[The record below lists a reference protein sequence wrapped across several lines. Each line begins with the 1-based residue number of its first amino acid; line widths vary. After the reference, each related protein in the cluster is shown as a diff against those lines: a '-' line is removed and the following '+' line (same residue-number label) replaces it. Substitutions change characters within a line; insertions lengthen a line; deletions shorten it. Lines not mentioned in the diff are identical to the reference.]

1 MIGQNKLK
9 ILIIENEIYLAQSI
23 ATKLGELG
31 HVCEMC
37 TSTRDAIKSNNYDVV
52 LLSTNI
58 NGQDF
63 NPVIDTFKKSIII
76 LMVSYIS
83 NDTVSKPL
91 SAGAKDYILKPFMI
105 EELVRKIDHYQDYDK
120 LKKKSEAYDKYLSH
134 TFKAIGS
141 EHNFDNLELPVFISC
156 NFQKHADSF
165 AFTYANEKNL
175 PLHFITLSDAKAMD
189 EIESVSSNALIY
201 IIDFHTLKKA
211 DRKPFLTLLEGKK
224 VIISSNDKIED
235 EEYNVIEIKSEN
247 NVFDQGEI
255 LPIEDYV
262 KFIVLNYQHKFP
274 DTELSK
280 KLGISR
286 KSLWEKRKKYDIIK
300 KK

>member
-1 MIGQNKLK
+1 MK

-31 HVCEMC
+31 HNCEMC
-37 TSTRDAIKSNNYDVV
+37 TSTKDAIKGSSYDVV

-63 NPVIDTFKKSIII
+63 TPVIETFKKSIVI

-83 NDTVSKPL
+83 NDTVSRPL
-91 SAGAKDYILKPFMI
+91 AAGAKDYILKPFMI
-105 EELVRKIDHYQDYDK
+105 EELIRKINHYQEFEK
-120 LKKKSEAYDKYLSH
+120 LKSRNEAYEKYITHSFSDIAQ
-134 TFKAIGS
+134 TAQD
-141 EHNFDNLELPVFISC
+141 EEVELPLFISSS
-156 NFQKHADSF
+156 FQKYSDAF
-165 AFTYANEKNL
+165 AFEYAKNENL
-175 PLHFITLSDAKAMD
+175 PIHFLTLTDSKAMN
-189 EIESVSSNALIY
+189 EIASMPQNCIIY
-201 IIDFHTLKKA
+201 IIDFQVLKKGE
-211 DRKPFLTLLEGKK
+211 RKTFCKIIEDKK
-224 VIISSNDKIED
+224 VIVTSNDKIED
-235 EEYNVIEIKSEN
+235 VEHHVLEIQSGN
-247 NVFDQGEI
+247 NVFDKGEI

-262 KFIVLNYQHKFP
+262 KFIILNYQSKYP

>member
-1 MIGQNKLK
+1 MK
-9 ILIIENEIYLAQSI
+9 ILIIENEVYLAQSI

-31 HVCEMC
+31 HICEMC
-37 TSTRDAIKSNNYDVV
+37 TSTKDALKSNNYDVV

-63 NPVIDTFKKSIII
+63 NPIIETFKKSIVI

-91 SAGAKDYILKPFMI
+91 AAGAKDYILKPFMI
-105 EELVRKIDHYQDYDK
+105 EELIRKIDHYQDYER
-120 LKKKSEAYDKYLSH
+120 LKKRNQAYERYLKYSFEEISNEYNHNNIELPIFISTSFQKYADAFAFKHATHKNMPIHFLSLSDP
-134 TFKAIGS
+134 KAINEIS
-141 EHNFDNLELPVFISC
+141 SVAHNCIL
-156 NFQKHADSF
+156 
-165 AFTYANEKNL
+165 Y
-175 PLHFITLSDAKAMD
+175 IT
-189 EIESVSSNALIY
+189 
-201 IIDFHTLKKA
+201 DFHLIKKIDQKAFCDQIA
-211 DRKPFLTLLEGKK
+211 DKQAI
-224 VIISSNDKIED
+224 VASNEKIED
-235 EEYNVIEIKSEN
+235 IIYPILDIKSETN
-247 NVFDQGEI
+247 IFDKDDI

-262 KFIVLNYQHKFP
+262 KYIVLNYQNKYP

>member
-1 MIGQNKLK
+1 LDENLK

-23 ATKLGELG
+23 ATKLGEQG
-31 HVCEMC
+31 HICEMC
-37 TSTRDAIKSNNYDVV
+37 TSAKDAIQSNNYDVV

-63 NPVIDTFKKSIII
+63 NPIIETFKNAIII

-91 SAGAKDYILKPFMI
+91 AAGAKDYILKPFMI
-105 EELVRKIDHYQDYDK
+105 EELIRKIHHYQDYEK
-120 LKKKSEAYDKYLSH
+120 LKRKNESYEKYLTHNFSSV
-134 TFKAIGS
+134 TI
-141 EHNFDNLELPVFISC
+141 EHNYDSTELPIFVSSSY
-156 NFQKHADSF
+156 QKHADSF
-165 AFTYANEKNL
+165 AFNYSKNKNL
-175 PLHFITLSDAKAMD
+175 PLNFISLSDPNAIS
-189 EIESVSSNALIY
+189 EIESFTDNSIIYLINLQ
-201 IIDFHTLKKA
+201 TLKKSA
-211 DRKPFLTLLEGKK
+211 RRTLYSIIKDKK
-224 VIISSNDKIED
+224 VIISSTDKIED
-235 EEYNVIEIKSEN
+235 EEFKVLEIKSEN
-247 NVFDQGEI
+247 NIFDQGEI

-262 KFIVLNYQHKFP
+262 KFMVLNYQYKFP

-286 KSLWEKRKKYDIIK
+286 KSLWERRKKYDILK

>member
-1 MIGQNKLK
+1 MK

-31 HVCEMC
+31 HVCELC
-37 TSTRDAIKSNNYDVV
+37 TSTKDAIKSTNYDVV

-63 NPVIDTFKKSIII
+63 NPVIETFKKSIVI

-105 EELVRKIDHYQDYDK
+105 EELIRKIDHYQDYEK
-120 LKKKSEAYDKYLSH
+120 LKKRNEAYEKYLNH
-134 TFKAIGS
+134 TFSSVSQDYDHKSI
-141 EHNFDNLELPVFISC
+141 ELPLFVSSS
-156 NFQKHADSF
+156 FQKNVDAF
-165 AFTYANEKNL
+165 AFEYASRKNL
-175 PLHFITLSDAKAMD
+175 PIHFLTLSDPKAMS
-189 EIESVSSNALIY
+189 EIASIPQNCIIY
-201 IIDFHTLKKA
+201 VIDYQLLKKA
-211 DRKPFLTLLEGKK
+211 DKK
-224 VIISSNDKIED
+224 SFCELVSDKKAIIASSDKIED
-235 EEYNVIEIKSEN
+235 VEYPVLEIKSEN
-247 NVFDQGEI
+247 NVFDRGEI

-262 KFIVLNYQHKFP
+262 KFIVLNYQSKYP

>member
-1 MIGQNKLK
+1 MK
-9 ILIIENEIYLAQSI
+9 ILIIENEVYLAQSI

-31 HVCEMC
+31 HICEMC
-37 TSTRDAIKSNNYDVV
+37 TSTKDAIRENNYDVV

-63 NPVIDTFKKSIII
+63 NPVIETFKKSIVI

-91 SAGAKDYILKPFMI
+91 AAGAKDYILKPFMI
-105 EELVRKIDHYQDYDK
+105 EELIRKIDHYQDYER
-120 LKKKSEAYDKYLSH
+120 LKKRNEAYEKYLSH
-134 TFKAIGS
+134 SFENAK
-141 EHNFDNLELPVFISC
+141 HNQDLNNLELPLFISS
-156 NFQKHADSF
+156 NFQKYADAF
-165 AFTYANEKNL
+165 AFEYAQKENL
-175 PLHFITLSDAKAMD
+175 SIHFVSLSDTKALQ
-189 EIESVSSNALIY
+189 EIEDIPQNTLLY
-201 IIDFHTLKKA
+201 IIDYQLLKKS
-211 DRKPFLTLLEGKK
+211 DKELFCKLIEEKK
-224 VIISSNDKIED
+224 AIVLSSDKIED
-235 EEYNVIEIKSEN
+235 VEYPIIEIKSEN
-247 NVFDQGEI
+247 NIFDKGEI

-262 KFIVLNYQHKFP
+262 KFIVLSYQDKYP

>member
-1 MIGQNKLK
+1 MK
-9 ILIIENEIYLAQSI
+9 ILIIENEVYLAQSI
-23 ATKLGELG
+23 ATKLGERG
-31 HVCEMC
+31 HTCDMY
-37 TSTRDAIKSNNYDVV
+37 TSTKDALKNTNYDVV

-63 NPVIDTFKKSIII
+63 NPVIEAFKKSIVI

-105 EELVRKIDHYQDYDK
+105 EELIRKIDHYQDYER
-120 LKKKSEAYDKYLSH
+120 LKKRNEAYEKYLSH
-134 TFKAIGS
+134 TFEDIPNEFAHTNI
-141 EHNFDNLELPVFISC
+141 ELPIYISSS
-156 NFQKHADSF
+156 FQKYADAF
-165 AFTYANEKNL
+165 AFKHATSKNM
-175 PLHFITLSDAKAMD
+175 PIHFLSLSDPKALN
-189 EIESVSSNALIY
+189 EINSVAHNCILY
-201 IIDFHTLKKA
+201 ITNYQLLKKSDKQTFCELIA
-211 DRKPFLTLLEGKK
+211 DKQA
-224 VIISSNDKIED
+224 IIASSDKIED
-235 EEYNVIEIKSEN
+235 DDYPIIEIKSES
-247 NVFDQGEI
+247 NVFDSDDI

-262 KFIVLNYQHKFP
+262 KYIVLNYQNKYP

>member
-1 MIGQNKLK
+1 MK

-37 TSTRDAIKSNNYDVV
+37 TSTKDAIKSTNYDVV
-52 LLSTNI
+52 LISTNI

-63 NPVIDTFKKSIII
+63 IPLIETFKNSIVI

-105 EELVRKIDHYQDYDK
+105 EELVRKIDHYQDYEK
-120 LKKKSEAYDKYLSH
+120 LKKRNKAYEKYLTH
-134 TFKAIGS
+134 TFAS
-141 EHNFDNLELPVFISC
+141 VTHEHDHNEIELPIFVSTS
-156 NFQKHADSF
+156 FQKYADAF
-165 AFTYANEKNL
+165 AFEHAQKKNL
-175 PLHFITLSDAKAMD
+175 PIHFVTLSDPKALS
-189 EIESVSSNALIY
+189 EIASLPQNCIIY
-201 IIDFHTLKKA
+201 VIDYQLLKKS
-211 DRKPFLTLLEGKK
+211 DKKTFCELIEGKK
-224 VIISSNDKIED
+224 AIIFSSDKIED
-235 EEYNVIEIKSEN
+235 VSYPVLEIKSEN
-247 NVFDQGEI
+247 NIFDKGEI

-262 KFIVLNYQHKFP
+262 KFIVLNYQNKYP

>member
-1 MIGQNKLK
+1 MMK
-9 ILIIENEIYLAQSI
+9 ILIIENEVYLAQSI

-31 HVCEMC
+31 HACELC
-37 TSTRDAIKSNNYDVV
+37 TSTKDAIKGTNYDVV

-63 NPVIDTFKKSIII
+63 TPVIDTFKKSIVI

-105 EELVRKIDHYQDYDK
+105 EELIRKIDHYQDYEK
-120 LKKKSEAYDKYLSH
+120 LKRRNAAYEKYLNH
-134 TFKAIGS
+134 TFATVPNEYIN
-141 EHNFDNLELPVFISC
+141 EHLELPLFISTS
-156 NFQKHADSF
+156 FQKYADAF
-165 AFTYANEKNL
+165 AFNYAQKKNK
-175 PLHFITLSDAKAMD
+175 PIHFVSLSDPKAMS
-189 EIESVSSNALIY
+189 EIEALPQNTIIY
-201 IIDFHTLKKA
+201 VIDYQILKKS
-211 DRKPFLTLLEGKK
+211 DKKSFCDLISNKK
-224 VIISSNDKIED
+224 VIVASSDKIE
-235 EEYNVIEIKSEN
+235 EVAYQIIEIKSES
-247 NVFDQGEI
+247 NVFDKGDI

-262 KFIVLNYQHKFP
+262 RYIVLNYQGKYP

>member
-1 MIGQNKLK
+1 MK

-31 HVCEMC
+31 HNCEMC
-37 TSTRDAIKSNNYDVV
+37 TSTKDAVKSTGYDVV

-63 NPVIDTFKKSIII
+63 NPIIEYFKNSIVI

-105 EELVRKIDHYQDYDK
+105 EELIRKINHYQDYEK
-120 LKKKSEAYDKYLSH
+120 LKKRNEAYEKYLNH
-134 TFKAIGS
+134 TFLSVSKEHDYNNINLPIYVSSSFQKYADAFAFEYAKKKNQAIHFISLSNAKAINEINS
-141 EHNFDNLELPVFISC
+141 LPQNDV
-156 NFQKHADSF
+156 
-165 AFTYANEKNL
+165 
-175 PLHFITLSDAKAMD
+175 
-189 EIESVSSNALIY
+189 IY
-201 IIDFHTLKKA
+201 ITDYQILKKTDKKDFCDLIA
-211 DRKPFLTLLEGKK
+211 DKQ
-224 VIISSNDKIED
+224 IIVSSNDKIED
-235 EEYNVIEIKSEN
+235 VDHHVVEIKSDT
-247 NVFDQGEI
+247 NVFEQGDI

>member
-1 MIGQNKLK
+1 MK
-9 ILIIENEIYLAQSI
+9 ILIIENEVYLAQSI
-23 ATKLGELG
+23 ATKLSELG
-31 HVCEMC
+31 HICEMC

-63 NPVIDTFKKSIII
+63 NPVIETFKKSIII

-105 EELVRKIDHYQDYDK
+105 EELIRKINHYQDYEK
-120 LKKKSEAYDKYLSH
+120 LKKRNEAYDKYLTH
-134 TFKAIGS
+134 TFSSMAN
-141 EHNFDNLELPVFISC
+141 EHNFDNIELPVFISSSY
-156 NFQKHADSF
+156 QKYADSF
-165 AFTYANEKNL
+165 AFEYAKKKNL
-175 PLHFITLSDAKAMD
+175 PLHFITLSDPKSMS
-189 EIESVSSNALIY
+189 EIEAINGNALIY
-201 IIDFHTLKKA
+201 IIDLQTLKKS
-211 DRKPFLTLLEGKK
+211 DRKALYSMLENKNA
-224 VIISSNDKIED
+224 IISSTDKIED
-235 EEYNVIEIKSEN
+235 YEYEVVEIKSEN
-247 NVFDQGEI
+247 KIFDQGEI

-286 KSLWEKRKKYDIIK
+286 KSLWEKRKKYDIVK

>member
-1 MIGQNKLK
+1 MK
-9 ILIIENEIYLAQSI
+9 ILIIENEVYLAQSI

-31 HVCEMC
+31 HNCEMC
-37 TSTRDAIKSNNYDVV
+37 TSTKDAIRGQNYDVV

-63 NPVIDTFKKSIII
+63 NPVIETFKHSIVI

-105 EELVRKIDHYQDYDK
+105 EELIRKIDHYQDYEK
-120 LKKKSEAYDKYLSH
+120 LKRRNEAYEKYL
-134 TFKAIGS
+134 
-141 EHNFDNLELPVFISC
+141 EYNFASVDHKQIVEDVELPLFISS
-156 NFQKHADSF
+156 NFQKYSDAFAYEYAKSQDLPIHFISLSDSK
-165 AFTYANEKNL
+165 ALNEIANL
-175 PLHFITLSDAKAMD
+175 PQNSIA
-189 EIESVSSNALIY
+189 Y
-201 IIDFHTLKKA
+201 IIDYQTLKKSDKQTFCDLVA
-211 DRKPFLTLLEGKK
+211 GKK
-224 VIISSNDKIED
+224 AIIASCDKIED
-235 EEYNVIEIKSEN
+235 VTFPVIEIESEK
-247 NVFDQGEI
+247 NVFDKGEI

-262 KFIVLNYQHKFP
+262 KFIVLNYQDKYP

>member
-1 MIGQNKLK
+1 MK
-9 ILIIENEIYLAQSI
+9 ILIIENEVYLAQSI

-31 HVCEMC
+31 HQCEMC
-37 TSTRDAIKSNNYDVV
+37 TSTKDAIKSNNYDVV

-63 NPVIDTFKKSIII
+63 NPVIGTFKKSIVI

-91 SAGAKDYILKPFMI
+91 AAGAKDYILKPFMI
-105 EELVRKIDHYQDYDK
+105 EELVRKIDHYQDYEK
-120 LKKKSEAYDKYLSH
+120 LKKRNEAYESYLKH
-134 TFKAIGS
+134 TFAS
-141 EHNFDNLELPVFISC
+141 VSHEHNHKEIELPVYISSSFQKYADAFAFKYASVKNQPMHFISL
-156 NFQKHADSF
+156 ND
-165 AFTYANEKNL
+165 
-175 PLHFITLSDAKAMD
+175 PKAMSN
-189 EIESVSSNALIY
+189 IESIAQNCIIY
-201 IIDFHTLKKA
+201 IIDYQTLKKA
-211 DRKPFLTLLEGKK
+211 DRKAFAQLIQDKQA
-224 VIISSNDKIED
+224 IIASTDNIED
-235 EEYNVIEIKSEN
+235 VEHNIIDIKSEN
-247 NVFDQGEI
+247 NIFDQGDI

>member
-1 MIGQNKLK
+1 LK
-9 ILIIENEIYLAQSI
+9 ILIIENEVYLAQSI
-23 ATKLGELG
+23 ATKLSELG

-63 NPVIDTFKKSIII
+63 NPVIETFKNSIII

-105 EELVRKIDHYQDYDK
+105 EELIRKIDHYQDYEK
-120 LKKKSEAYDKYLSH
+120 LKNRDEAYKKYLTHSFSTVTH
-134 TFKAIGS
+134 
-141 EHNFDNLELPVFISC
+141 EYDHNVIELPIFISSS
-156 NFQKHADSF
+156 FQKYSDAF
-165 AFTYANEKNL
+165 AFEHAYKKDL
-175 PLHFITLSDAKAMD
+175 PIHFITLSDPKAMS
-189 EIESVSSNALIY
+189 EIESLNQDSILY
-201 IIDFHTLKKA
+201 IIDYQTLKKG
-211 DRKPFLTLLEGKK
+211 DRKTFASLIHNKK
-224 VIISSNDKIED
+224 AIISSTDKIED
-235 EEYNVIEIKSEN
+235 VEHKVLEIKSEN
-247 NVFDQGEI
+247 NIFDQGDI

-262 KFIVLNYQHKFP
+262 KYIVLNYQYKFP
-274 DTELSK
+274 DIELSK

>member
-1 MIGQNKLK
+1 MK
-9 ILIIENEIYLAQSI
+9 ILIIENEVYLAQSI
-23 ATKLGELG
+23 ATKLGEQG

-37 TSTRDAIKSNNYDVV
+37 TSTKDAIRSTNYDVV

-63 NPVIDTFKKSIII
+63 NPVIETFKNSIVI

-91 SAGAKDYILKPFMI
+91 AAGAKDYILKPFMI
-105 EELVRKIDHYQDYDK
+105 EELIRKINHYQDYEK
-120 LKKKSEAYDKYLSH
+120 LKRRNVAYEKYLTH
-134 TFKAIGS
+134 TFTNAKHEQNI
-141 EHNFDNLELPVFISC
+141 NNLDLPLFVSSS
-156 NFQKHADSF
+156 FQKYADAF
-165 AFTYANEKNL
+165 AFEYAQKNDMPMHFLTLNDSKSINEISSL
-175 PLHFITLSDAKAMD
+175 PQ
-189 EIESVSSNALIY
+189 NALIY
-201 IIDFHTLKKA
+201 IIDYQVLKKG
-211 DRKPFLTLLEGKK
+211 DKKSFCTLIEGKK
-224 VIISSNDKIED
+224 VIIASSDKIED
-235 EEYNVIEIKSEN
+235 VEYPVLEIKNEN
-247 NVFDQGEI
+247 NVFDKGEI

-262 KFIVLNYQHKFP
+262 KFIVLNYQDKYP

>member
-1 MIGQNKLK
+1 LK
-9 ILIIENEIYLAQSI
+9 ILIIENEVYLAQSI

-37 TSTRDAIKSNNYDVV
+37 TSTKDAIRGNNYDVV

-63 NPVIDTFKKSIII
+63 NPVIETFKNSIVI

-105 EELVRKIDHYQDYDK
+105 EELIRKIDHYQDYER
-120 LKKKSEAYDKYLSH
+120 LKKRNLAYEKYLDY
-134 TFKAIGS
+134 TFTNVKNEIPL
-141 EHNFDNLELPVFISC
+141 ENVELPLFISS
-156 NFQKHADSF
+156 NFQKYADAF
-165 AFTYANEKNL
+165 AFEFARVQNL
-175 PLHFITLSDAKAMD
+175 PIHFVTLSDPKALT
-189 EIESVSSNALIY
+189 EIENLPQNSIIYLIDY
-201 IIDFHTLKKA
+201 QALKKTDKKTFCELIA
-211 DRKPFLTLLEGKK
+211 DKK
-224 VIISSNDKIED
+224 AIISSTDKID
-235 EEYNVIEIKSEN
+235 EVVHRVVEIKSDS
-247 NVFDQGEI
+247 NVFDKNEI

-262 KFIVLNYQHKFP
+262 KYIVLNYQDKYP

>member
-1 MIGQNKLK
+1 MK

-31 HVCEMC
+31 HICEMC
-37 TSTRDAIKSNNYDVV
+37 TSTKDAIKSNNYDVV

-63 NPVIDTFKKSIII
+63 NPVIDTFKKSIVI

-83 NDTVSKPL
+83 NDTVSRPL
-91 SAGAKDYILKPFMI
+91 AAGAKDYILKPFMI
-105 EELVRKIDHYQDYDK
+105 EELIRKIDHYQDYER
-120 LKKKSEAYDKYLSH
+120 LKKRNEAYEKYLSH
-134 TFKAIGS
+134 TFESVTGEHNHNNIELPIFISSSFQKYADAFAFNHAKVKNQPIHFLSLSDPKAIS
-141 EHNFDNLELPVFISC
+141 EINSLPQNSI
-156 NFQKHADSF
+156 
-165 AFTYANEKNL
+165 
-175 PLHFITLSDAKAMD
+175 
-189 EIESVSSNALIY
+189 IY
-201 IIDFHTLKKA
+201 VIDYQVLKKA
-211 DRKPFLTLLEGKK
+211 DKKTFCEVIANKK
-224 VIISSNDKIED
+224 VIIASSDKIE
-235 EEYNVIEIKSEN
+235 EVEYPVLEIKSEN
-247 NVFDQGEI
+247 NVFDKGDI

-262 KFIVLNYQHKFP
+262 KFIVLNYQSKYP

>member
-1 MIGQNKLK
+1 LK
-9 ILIIENEIYLAQSI
+9 ILIIENEVYLAQSI

-37 TSTRDAIKSNNYDVV
+37 TSTRDAIKSNHYDVV

-63 NPVIDTFKKSIII
+63 NPVIDTFKNSIII

-105 EELVRKIDHYQDYDK
+105 EELIRKIHHYQDYEK
-120 LKKKSEAYDKYLSH
+120 VKKRNEAYEKYLTH
-134 TFKAIGS
+134 TFSSITNEHNHKEIDLPLFISSSFSKNADAFAFEHARAHNKALNFVSLSNPKAI
-141 EHNFDNLELPVFISC
+141 
-156 NFQKHADSF
+156 
-165 AFTYANEKNL
+165 NE
-175 PLHFITLSDAKAMD
+175 I
-189 EIESVSSNALIY
+189 NALGQNSIIY
-201 IIDFHTLKKA
+201 IIDYQVLKKSEKKA
-211 DRKPFLTLLEGKK
+211 FMEVIEGKQVIVASTDK
-224 VIISSNDKIED
+224 VED
-235 EEYNVIEIKSEN
+235 VEYKVLEIKSDT

-262 KFIVLNYQHKFP
+262 KFIVLNYQSKFP

-286 KSLWEKRKKYDIIK
+286 KSLWEKRKKYDIVK

>member
-1 MIGQNKLK
+1 LK
-9 ILIIENEIYLAQSI
+9 ILIIENEVYLAQSI

-63 NPVIDTFKKSIII
+63 NPVIETFKSSIII

-105 EELVRKIDHYQDYDK
+105 EELIRKIHHYQDYEK
-120 LKKKSEAYDKYLSH
+120 VKKRNEAYEKYLTH
-134 TFKAIGS
+134 TFSSIS
-141 EHNFDNLELPVFISC
+141 NDYNHNDIELPLFISS
-156 NFQKHADSF
+156 SF
-165 AFTYANEKNL
+165 AKNADAFAFEHARVQNKAL
-175 PLHFITLSDAKAMD
+175 NFISLSDPKALS
-189 EIESVSSNALIY
+189 EINTLGQNAIIY
-201 IIDFHTLKKA
+201 IIDYQVLKKSERKAFLDAVA
-211 DRKPFLTLLEGKK
+211 DKQAIIASTDKVEDAPFK
-224 VIISSNDKIED
+224 VL
-235 EEYNVIEIKSEN
+235 EIKSN
-247 NVFDQGEI
+247 TNVFDQGEI

-262 KFIVLNYQHKFP
+262 KFIVLNYQSKFP

-286 KSLWEKRKKYDIIK
+286 KSLWEKRKKYDIVK

>member
-1 MIGQNKLK
+1 MK

-31 HVCEMC
+31 HHCELC
-37 TSTRDAIKSNNYDVV
+37 TSTKDAIKGSSYDVV

-63 NPVIDTFKKSIII
+63 TPVIETFKNSIII

-91 SAGAKDYILKPFMI
+91 SLGAKDYILKPFMI
-105 EELVRKIDHYQDYDK
+105 EELIRKIDHYQDYEK
-120 LKKKSEAYDKYLSH
+120 LKTRNIAYEKYLNHSFSGIVH
-134 TFKAIGS
+134 
-141 EHNFDNLELPVFISC
+141 EHKHQNLELPIFLSS
-156 NFQKHADSF
+156 NFQKYSDAF
-165 AFTYANEKNL
+165 AFEYAKTKEL
-175 PLHFITLSDAKAMD
+175 PIHFLSLTDPKT
-189 EIESVSSNALIY
+189 IEEVASLPQNCIIY
-201 IIDFHTLKKA
+201 VIDYQILKKS
-211 DRKPFLTLLEGKK
+211 DQKIFCNNIRGKQ
-224 VIISSNDKIED
+224 VIVTSNDKIED
-235 EEYNVIEIKSEN
+235 VEFPILEIKSGN
-247 NVFDQGEI
+247 NVFDKGEI

-262 KFIVLNYQHKFP
+262 KFIILNYQNKYP

>member
-1 MIGQNKLK
+1 MK
-9 ILIIENEIYLAQSI
+9 ILIIENEVYLAQSI

-31 HVCEMC
+31 HICEMC
-37 TSTRDAIKSNNYDVV
+37 TSTKDAIKSNNYDVV

-63 NPVIDTFKKSIII
+63 NPVIDTFKKSIVI

-91 SAGAKDYILKPFMI
+91 AAGAKDYILKPFMI
-105 EELVRKIDHYQDYDK
+105 EELIRKIDHYQDYER
-120 LKKKSEAYDKYLSH
+120 LKKRNEAYEKYLSH
-134 TFKAIGS
+134 TFESVTGEHNHNNIELPIFISSSFQKYADAFAFNHAKVKNQPIHFLSLNDSKAIS
-141 EHNFDNLELPVFISC
+141 EINSLPQNSI
-156 NFQKHADSF
+156 
-165 AFTYANEKNL
+165 
-175 PLHFITLSDAKAMD
+175 
-189 EIESVSSNALIY
+189 IY
-201 IIDFHTLKKA
+201 VIDYQVLKKA
-211 DRKPFLTLLEGKK
+211 DKKAFCEVIANKK
-224 VIISSNDKIED
+224 VIIASSDKIED
-235 EEYNVIEIKSEN
+235 VEYPVLEIKSEN
-247 NVFDQGEI
+247 NVFDKGDI

-262 KFIVLNYQHKFP
+262 KFIVLNYQSKYP

>member
-1 MIGQNKLK
+1 MK

-31 HVCEMC
+31 HICEMC
-37 TSTRDAIKSNNYDVV
+37 TSTKDAIKSNRYDVV

-63 NPVIDTFKKSIII
+63 HPVIETFKKSIVI

-91 SAGAKDYILKPFMI
+91 AAGAKDYILKPFMI
-105 EELVRKIDHYQDYDK
+105 EELIRKIDHYQDYEK
-120 LKKKSEAYDKYLSH
+120 LKISNNAYETYLKH
-134 TFKAIGS
+134 TFSSVTQDHKHKDI
-141 EHNFDNLELPVFISC
+141 DLPVYVSSSFQKYADAFAFEHATVKNQPIQFIS
-156 NFQKHADSF
+156 
-165 AFTYANEKNL
+165 
-175 PLHFITLSDAKAMD
+175 LSNPKALQ
-189 EIESVSSNALIY
+189 EIESISQNSIIY
-201 IIDFHTLKKA
+201 AINYQTLKK
-211 DRKPFLTLLEGKK
+211 TEKK
-224 VIISSNDKIED
+224 VFCELIQNKNIIVSSTDAVED
-235 EEYNVIEIKSEN
+235 VAHNVITIKSEN
-247 NVFDQGEI
+247 NVFAQGDI

-286 KSLWEKRKKYDIIK
+286 KSLWERRKKYDIIK

>member
-1 MIGQNKLK
+1 MK

-31 HVCEMC
+31 HNCEMC
-37 TSTRDAIKSNNYDVV
+37 TSTKDAIKGSSYDIV

-63 NPVIDTFKKSIII
+63 TPVIETFKKSIVI

-83 NDTVSKPL
+83 NDTVSRPL
-91 SAGAKDYILKPFMI
+91 AAGAKDYILKPFMI
-105 EELVRKIDHYQDYDK
+105 EELIRKINHYQEFEK
-120 LKKKSEAYDKYLSH
+120 LKSRNEAYEKYITHSFSDIAKTTQDENVELPLFISSSFQKYSDAFAFEYAKNENLPIH
-134 TFKAIGS
+134 FLTLTDSKAI
-141 EHNFDNLELPVFISC
+141 
-156 NFQKHADSF
+156 
-165 AFTYANEKNL
+165 T
-175 PLHFITLSDAKAMD
+175 
-189 EIESVSSNALIY
+189 EIASMPQNCIIY
-201 IIDFHTLKKA
+201 IIDYQVLKKGE
-211 DRKPFLTLLEGKK
+211 RKTFCNIIQNKK
-224 VIISSNDKIED
+224 VIVTSNERIED
-235 EEYNVIEIKSEN
+235 VQHHVLEIQSGN
-247 NVFDQGEI
+247 NVFDKGEI

-262 KFIVLNYQHKFP
+262 KFIILNYQSKYP

>member
-1 MIGQNKLK
+1 LDKDLK
-9 ILIIENEIYLAQSI
+9 ILIIENEVYLAQSI
-23 ATKLGELG
+23 ATKLSELG
-31 HVCEMC
+31 HICEMC

-105 EELVRKIDHYQDYDK
+105 EELIRKINHYQDYEK
-120 LKKKSEAYDKYLSH
+120 LKKRNIAYDKYLTH
-134 TFKAIGS
+134 TFSSIS
-141 EHNFDNLELPVFISC
+141 NEHNFDNIELPLFISSAY
-156 NFQKHADSF
+156 QKHADSF
-165 AFTYANEKNL
+165 AFEYAKRKNL
-175 PLHFITLSDAKAMD
+175 PLHFVTLSDSKAIS
-189 EIESVSSNALIY
+189 EIESITENSLIY
-201 IIDFHTLKKA
+201 IIDLQTLKKA
-211 DRKPFLTLLEGKK
+211 ERKTLYALLENKK
-224 VIISSNDKIED
+224 AIISSSDKIED
-235 EEYNVIEIKSEN
+235 DEFSIIEMKSES

-255 LPIEDYV
+255 LPIEEYV

-286 KSLWEKRKKYDIIK
+286 KSLWEKRKKYDIVK

>member
-1 MIGQNKLK
+1 MK
-9 ILIIENEIYLAQSI
+9 ILIIENEVYLAQSI

-31 HVCEMC
+31 HTCEMC
-37 TSTRDAIKSNNYDVV
+37 TSTKDAIRSHNYDVV

-63 NPVIDTFKKSIII
+63 NPVIETFKSSIVI

-105 EELVRKIDHYQDYDK
+105 EELIRKINHYQDYEK
-120 LKKKSEAYDKYLSH
+120 LKHRNVAYEKYLSH
-134 TFKAIGS
+134 
-141 EHNFDNLELPVFISC
+141 NFLNAKYEKSFEDVELPLFISSS
-156 NFQKHADSF
+156 FQKHADAF
-165 AFTYANEKNL
+165 AFNYAKKRDL
-175 PLHFITLSDAKAMD
+175 PIHFLTLNDAKTLT
-189 EIESVSSNALIY
+189 EVNSLPQNSIIY
-201 IIDFHTLKKA
+201 IIDYQLLKKA
-211 DRKPFLTLLEGKK
+211 DKKAFCDLIAGKNIIVSSTDKVEEVEHRVLE
-224 VIISSNDKIED
+224 IE
-235 EEYNVIEIKSEN
+235 SER
-247 NVFDQGEI
+247 NVFDKGEI

-262 KFIVLNYQHKFP
+262 KFIVLNYQDKYP

>member
-1 MIGQNKLK
+1 LK
-9 ILIIENEIYLAQSI
+9 ILIIENEVYLAQSI
-23 ATKLGELG
+23 ATKLSELG
-31 HVCEMC
+31 HICEMC
-37 TSTRDAIKSNNYDVV
+37 TSTKDAIKSNNYDVV

-63 NPVIDTFKKSIII
+63 NPVIETFKKSIII

-105 EELVRKIDHYQDYDK
+105 EELIRKIHHYQDYEK
-120 LKKKSEAYDKYLSH
+120 LKKRNNAYDKYLTHS
-134 TFKAIGS
+134 FSSISK
-141 EHNFDNLELPVFISC
+141 EHSFSNIEFPLFIAASY
-156 NFQKHADSF
+156 QKHADSF
-165 AFTYANEKNL
+165 AFKYAKDENL
-175 PLHFITLSDAKAMD
+175 PIHFITLSDSKAMN
-189 EIESVSSNALIY
+189 EIDTITSNSLIY
-201 IIDFHTLKKA
+201 IIDYQTLKKG
-211 DRKPFLTLLEGKK
+211 DKK
-224 VIISSNDKIED
+224 DFHELIKDKKAIVATTDKVED
-235 EEYNVIEIKSEN
+235 ENINVLEIKSEN
-247 NVFDQGEI
+247 NIFEQGEI

-262 KFIVLNYQHKFP
+262 KYIVLNYQHKFP

-286 KSLWEKRKKYDIIK
+286 KSLWEKRKKYDIVK

>member
-1 MIGQNKLK
+1 MK

-31 HVCEMC
+31 HICEMC
-37 TSTRDAIKSNNYDVV
+37 TSTKDAVKSNNYDVV

-63 NPVIDTFKKSIII
+63 NPVIETFKKSIVI

-91 SAGAKDYILKPFMI
+91 AAGAKDYILKPFMI
-105 EELVRKIDHYQDYDK
+105 EELIRKIDHYQDYEK
-120 LKKKSEAYDKYLSH
+120 LKTKNQAYETYLKH
-134 TFKAIGS
+134 TFS
-141 EHNFDNLELPVFISC
+141 SVTHEHKHDEIELPVYVSSS
-156 NFQKHADSF
+156 FQKYSDAF
-165 AFTYANEKNL
+165 AFEYSTFHNK
-175 PLHFITLSDAKAMD
+175 PLHFISLSNPKAMS
-189 EIESVSSNALIY
+189 EIASLQSNCIIY
-201 IIDFHTLKKA
+201 AIDYQTLKKT
-211 DRKPFLTLLEGKK
+211 DRKAFCELIEGKN
-224 VIISSNDKIED
+224 IIIASTDNIED
-235 EEYNVIEIKSEN
+235 VDHEVITIKSEN
-247 NVFDQGEI
+247 NVFAQGDI

-286 KSLWEKRKKYDIIK
+286 KSLWERRKKYDIIK